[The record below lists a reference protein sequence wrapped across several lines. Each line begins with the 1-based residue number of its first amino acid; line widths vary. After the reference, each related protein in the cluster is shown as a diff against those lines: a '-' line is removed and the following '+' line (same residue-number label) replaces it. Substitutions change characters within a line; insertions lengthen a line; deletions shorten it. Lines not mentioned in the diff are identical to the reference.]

1 MAYMA
6 LAMASY
12 SLITTIFFLPESPRF
27 LDGRKKYGKATKVL
41 EHIQKVNG
49 VRDYRFKL
57 DEGDSYV
64 RAKSVESSLS
74 QQEEE
79 LEQAK
84 DEKSLQGT
92 FSELFKISIYR
103 RNVLIMMI
111 IWSFGSFAFFMVP
124 FYLKNVKGNIY
135 YLSFATEFAEFLAS
149 VICFF
154 I

>member
-57 DEGDSYV
+57 DEGDSYF
-64 RAKSVESSLS
+64 RAKSVESTLS

-149 VICFF
+149 VMCFF